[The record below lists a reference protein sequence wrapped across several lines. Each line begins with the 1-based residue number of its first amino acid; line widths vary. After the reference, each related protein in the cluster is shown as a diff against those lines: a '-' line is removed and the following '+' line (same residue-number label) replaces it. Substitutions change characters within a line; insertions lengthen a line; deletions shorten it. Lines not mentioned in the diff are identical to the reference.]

1 MTSLGLAW
9 RLLRARGAK
18 YLITAAMIAVG
29 TGLML
34 ASVAAAGAAR
44 EGLIAAAVRFPLVV
58 GGDVGAVPLVLG
70 TMTRLQDPPAR
81 LPARVAEE
89 IEVDPRV
96 EVAVPLLGGHTVLGF
111 PLLATSP
118 GYLQPRERYPLA
130 GGRSFESG
138 MEVVAGSAAAVGL
151 GVELG
156 DDVSITHPHSGGD
169 GMGGSL
175 RVVGVL
181 ESTGTDADHGLFCPL
196 EAVFESHR
204 AVHAGHDHD
213 DARLVSAVLVRP
225 ASEQALLDL
234 QEDLGRRPGVEV
246 ALTGQTLRRIA
257 DRLSWGGRLLQAL
270 VAGVVLLTF
279 GALLLSIYGTS
290 LTGVREVAV
299 MRVLG
304 ARRAQVLGITLA
316 MVVAVVISGTA
327 GGVVVG
333 AALGE
338 AAEGLLRGQMGL
350 DARVTVFTPGVA
362 AALAAMVALLGT
374 AGLQPALA
382 AYSVEAAEALA
393 EVPGAGGSA
402 RRALAWVPRVLLP
415 MVVVVWALWAFSQHE
430 EEIRSLPLDP
440 ESVALFTELASGE
453 PGLPAFSDGEQRSIE
468 GYMYALGDPFT
479 VEDFQ
484 LVAINPWLPTC
495 PFCYRAPRK
504 GERILV
510 RTGGRTLD
518 VCSGPVRVS
527 GVLGWDD
534 GAVLEMTDFE
544 VMLP

>member
-1 MTSLGLAW
+1 MTSFGLAW

-44 EGLIAAAVRFPLVV
+44 QALSAAAAQFPLVV

-81 LPARVAEE
+81 LPAGVVDELRT
-89 IEVDPRV
+89 DPRV
-96 EVAVPLLGGHTVLGF
+96 EVAVPLLGGHTVQGF

-118 GYLQPRERYPLA
+118 EYLQPRDRYPLA
-130 GGRSFESG
+130 GGRTFESG

-151 GVELG
+151 GVGLG
-156 DDVSITHPHSGGD
+156 DHVSITHPHAGGD
-169 GMGGSL
+169 DMGGSL

-181 ESTGTDADHGLFCPL
+181 APTGTDADHGLYCPT
-196 EAVFESHR
+196 EAVFESHGG
-204 AVHAGHDHD
+204 HAGHDHD
-213 DARLVSAVLVRP
+213 VARLVSAVLVRP
-225 ASEQALLDL
+225 ISEEALLEL
-234 QEDLGRRPGVEV
+234 QEEMGRRPGVEV
-246 ALTGQTLRRIA
+246 ALTGQTLRRIV

-304 ARRAQVLGITLA
+304 ARRAQVLGIALA
-316 MVVAVVISGTA
+316 MVAAVVIAGTV

-333 AALGE
+333 AALGQ
-338 AAEGLLRGQMGL
+338 AAEGLLCGQLGL
-350 DARVTVFTPGVA
+350 DAQVTVLTPGVA
-362 AALAAMVALLGT
+362 AALAAMVTLLGT

-402 RRALAWVPRVLLP
+402 RQALAWVPRVAFPL
-415 MVVVVWALWAFSQHE
+415 VVVAWALWAFSQHD

-440 ESVALFTELASGE
+440 ESVALFAEIASGDPE
-453 PGLPAFSDGEQRSIE
+453 LPAFSDGAERSIE

-518 VCSGPVRVS
+518 VCSGPVRVT

-534 GAVLEMTDFE
+534 GAVLDLTAFE

>member
-44 EGLIAAAVRFPLVV
+44 EGLSAAAVRFPLVV

-81 LPARVAEE
+81 LSARVAEE
-89 IEVDPRV
+89 LDADPRV
-96 EVAVPLLGGHTVLGF
+96 EAAVPLLGGHTVQGF

-118 GYLQPRERYPLA
+118 GYLQPRDRYPLA
-130 GGRSFESG
+130 GGRVFEAG
-138 MEVVAGSAAAVGL
+138 MEAVAGSAAAVGL
-151 GVELG
+151 GVDLG
-156 DDVSITHPHSGGD
+156 DHVTITHPHAGGD

-181 ESTGTDADHGLFCPL
+181 KPTGTDADHGLFCPL
-196 EAVFESHR
+196 DAVFESH
-204 AVHAGHDHD
+204 AATHAGHDHD

-225 ASEQALLDL
+225 RSDEALLAL
-234 QEDLGRRPGVEV
+234 QEEYGRRPGVEV
-246 ALTGQTLRRIA
+246 ALTGQTMRRIV

-304 ARRAQVLGITLA
+304 ARRAQVLGIALA
-316 MVVAVVISGTA
+316 MVAAVVVAGTA
-327 GGVVVG
+327 GGIVVG

-338 AAEGLLRGQMGL
+338 AAEGLLCDQMGL
-350 DARVTVFTPGVA
+350 EARVTVLTPGVA

-393 EVPGAGGSA
+393 EVPGAGVTA
-402 RRALAWVPRVLLP
+402 RQALAWMPRVALP
-415 MVVVVWALWAFSQHE
+415 LVVVVWALWAFSQHGG
-430 EEIRSLPLDP
+430 EIRSLPLDP
-440 ESVALFTELASGE
+440 ESVALFTEIASGE
-453 PGLPAFSDGEQRSIE
+453 TDLPAFSDGQARSIE

-518 VCSGPVRVS
+518 VCSGPVRVT
-527 GVLGWDD
+527 GVLAWDD
-534 GAVLEMTDFE
+534 GAVLHMTSFE
-544 VMLP
+544 VLLP

>member
-44 EGLIAAAVRFPLVV
+44 QALSAAAVQFPLVV

-81 LPARVAEE
+81 LPARVVDELRT
-89 IEVDPRV
+89 DPRV
-96 EVAVPLLGGHTVLGF
+96 EVAVPLLGGHTVQGF

-118 GYLQPRERYPLA
+118 EYLQPRDRYPLA
-130 GGRSFESG
+130 GGRAFESG
-138 MEVVAGSAAAVGL
+138 MEVVVGSAAAVGL
-151 GVELG
+151 GVGLG
-156 DDVSITHPHSGGD
+156 DHVSITHPHAGGD
-169 GMGGSL
+169 DMGGSL

-181 ESTGTDADHGLFCPL
+181 ARTGADADHGLYCPV
-196 EAVFESHR
+196 EAVFES
-204 AVHAGHDHD
+204 HAGHDHD

-225 ASEQALLDL
+225 TSEEALLEL
-234 QEDLGRRPGVEV
+234 LEEMGLRPGVEV
-246 ALTGQTLRRIA
+246 ALTGQTLRRIV

-304 ARRAQVLGITLA
+304 ARRAQVLGIALA
-316 MVVAVVISGTA
+316 MVAAVVVAGTA

-338 AAEGLLRGQMGL
+338 AAEGLLCGQMGL
-350 DARVTVFTPGVA
+350 DARVTVLTPGVA

-402 RRALAWVPRVLLP
+402 RRALAWVPRVALP
-415 MVVVVWALWAFSQHE
+415 LVVVAWALWAFSQHD

-440 ESVALFTELASGE
+440 ESVALFTELASGD
-453 PGLPAFSDGEQRSIE
+453 PDLPVFSDGRSHSIE

-510 RTGGRTLD
+510 RTAGRTLD
-518 VCSGPVRVS
+518 VCSGPVRVT

-534 GAVLEMTDFE
+534 GAVLDMTDFE

>member
-1 MTSLGLAW
+1 MTSIGLAW

-18 YLITAAMIAVG
+18 YLLTAAMIAVG

-34 ASVAAAGAAR
+34 ASVAGAGAAR
-44 EGLIAAAVRFPLVV
+44 GALSAAAVRFPLVV

-70 TMTRLQDPPAR
+70 TMTRLEDPPAR

-89 IEVDPRV
+89 LAADPRV
-96 EVAVPLLGGHTVLGF
+96 EAAVPLLGGHTIQGF

-130 GGRSFESG
+130 GGRVFESG

-151 GVELG
+151 GVDLG
-156 DDVSITHPHSGGD
+156 DRVSITHPHAGGD

-181 ESTGTDADHGLFCPL
+181 AATGTDADHGLFCPL
-196 EAVFESHR
+196 EAVFESHD
-204 AVHAGHDHD
+204 AVHAHHDH
-213 DARLVSAVLVRP
+213 AEQRVVSAVLVRP
-225 ASEQALLDL
+225 ESDDALLQL
-234 QEDLGRRPGVEV
+234 QEELGSRPGIEV

-304 ARRAQVLGITLA
+304 ARRVQVLGIALTMVA
-316 MVVAVVISGTA
+316 AVVATGTA
-327 GGVVVG
+327 GGVVLGSV
-333 AALGE
+333 LGE

-350 DARVTVFTPGVA
+350 EAQVTVFTPGVA
-362 AALAAMVALLGT
+362 LALAAMAALLGT

-382 AYSVEAAEALA
+382 AYSVEAVEALA

-402 RRALAWVPRVLLP
+402 RRALAWVPRVVLP
-415 MVVVVWALWAFSQHE
+415 LVVVAWGLWAFSQHD

-440 ESVALFTELASGE
+440 ESLALFTQLASGE
-453 PGLPAFSDGEQRSIE
+453 PDLPEFSGGQSRAIE

-479 VEDFQ
+479 IEDFQ

-518 VCSGPVRVS
+518 VCSGPVRVT

-534 GAVLEMTDFE
+534 GAVLDMTSFE